1 MRWRRR
7 IARTWLI
14 VSVLWVLYIVTIFSY
29 GEPAAG
35 RELMV
40 ALVPPAFLLI
50 IISAGRWI
58 AER

>member
-14 VSVLWVLYIVTIFSY
+14 MSVLWVLYVVTVFSY
-29 GEPAAG
+29 GEPASG

-40 ALVPPAFLLI
+40 ALVPPAFLLFG
-50 IISAGRWI
+50 ISAVAWI